1 MAVQENKQ
9 MKNETKK
16 NESKKREAVVPSPES
31 PKVLV
36 EQHVGEEKVLFTW
49 RAPVRPFKKRNRD
62 YYTTI
67 AAIAFLVIVILAF
80 LKEFLLIAV
89 VIAFAF
95 VSYVL
100 AAVPPEE
107 TEHKLTNRGIRT
119 ADKLYRWGE
128 MRRYWLTKKFEQE
141 MVIVQTAMLFP
152 GQLLLML
159 GGADKEK
166 IRKIINERLPYE
178 EPEPTFLDKSANWL
192 SDKVPL
198 EREVAA
204 SESTE
209 VSGSKPASK

>member
-1 MAVQENKQ
+1 MADQNNKKVKNATRPKQEDKVA
-9 MKNETKK
+9 
-16 NESKKREAVVPSPES
+16 KRAVTTAEPTQILPER
-31 PKVLV
+31 
-36 EQHVGEEKVLFTW
+36 EVGEEKILLTW
-49 RAPVRPFKKRNRD
+49 KAPVRPFKKRDRD

-107 TEHKLTNRGIRT
+107 TEHKLTNRGVRT

-128 MRRYWLTKKFEQE
+128 LQRYWLSERYGQE
-141 MVIVQTAMLFP
+141 MIVVQTAMLFP

-159 GGADKEK
+159 GEVDKEK
-166 IRKIINERLPYE
+166 VRKIVNERLPYE
-178 EPEPTFLDKSANWL
+178 ELEPTFLDRSAAWL
-192 SDKVPL
+192 SEKVPL
-198 EREVAA
+198 EKEI
-204 SESTE
+204 STSSKT
-209 VSGSKPASK
+209 SGKPKS